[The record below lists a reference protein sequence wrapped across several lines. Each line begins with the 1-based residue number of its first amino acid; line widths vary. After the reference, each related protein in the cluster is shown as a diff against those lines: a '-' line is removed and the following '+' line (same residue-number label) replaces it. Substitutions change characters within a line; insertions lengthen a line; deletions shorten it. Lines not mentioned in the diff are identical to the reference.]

1 MTECFVG
8 IDVSKATLDV
18 HALPGKQAWQF
29 ENTPAGHAA
38 LVEAVRPLGVTL
50 LVLEAT
56 GGLEVAAAAALVGAG
71 VRVAVVNP
79 RQARDFAKAVGRTA
93 KTDAIDAAVLARF
106 AQAVRPDA
114 RPLPDPAARDFA
126 DLLARRRRLVEM
138 LAAERNR
145 LAGPVGGA
153 VAKDIRAHLAW
164 LRKRLGGGEADLLA
178 AVRLSDDWRAKD
190 ELLRSI
196 PGVGEKVSLT
206 LLAELPELG
215 TRTREQVAS
224 LAGLAP
230 RNRDS
235 GAMRGKRCTG
245 GGRAAVRSAL
255 YLAAMGLMRSKSGLG
270 AFGGRLKAAGKAGK
284 VAVIAVAR
292 KLLTIANAVLR
303 TKKTYDP
310 AFGVA

>member
-1 MTECFVG
+1 VTECFVG

-18 HALPGKQAWQF
+18 HALPGRQAWRF

-38 LVEAVRPLGVTL
+38 LVDAVRPLGVTL

-56 GGLEVAAAAALVGAG
+56 GGLEVAAAAALIGAG

-79 RQARDFAKAVGRTA
+79 RQARDFARAVGRTA

-126 DLLARRRRLVEM
+126 DLLARRRQLVEM
-138 LAAERNR
+138 LTAERNR

-153 VAKDIRAHLAW
+153 VAADIRAHVEW
-164 LRKRLGGGEADLLA
+164 LRKRLRGVEADLLG

-190 ELLRSI
+190 ALLRSI

-215 TRTREQVAS
+215 TLTREAVAS

-235 GAMRGKRCTG
+235 GAMRGKRCIG

-255 YLAAMGLMRSKSGLG
+255 YLAAMGLMRSKSTLG

-292 KLLTIANAVLR
+292 KLLTVANAVLR
-303 TKKTYDP
+303 TKKKYDP